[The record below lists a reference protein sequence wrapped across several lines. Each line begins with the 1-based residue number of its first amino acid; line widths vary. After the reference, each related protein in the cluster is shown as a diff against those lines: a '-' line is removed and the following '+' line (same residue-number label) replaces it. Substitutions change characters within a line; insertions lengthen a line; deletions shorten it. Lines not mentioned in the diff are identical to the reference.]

1 MTKLNGSIKQ
11 NNVLT
16 GSVTGQKKLSGNMR
30 LTVGGAK
37 TYGELPDKPSINSV
51 VLEGNKTAD
60 ELNLQRPIEIASE
73 HDIDDMFWG
82 ID

>member
-1 MTKLNGSIKQ
+1 MTKLTGQIHKTKT
-11 NNVLT
+11 LT
-16 GSVTGQKKLSGNMR
+16 GNITIA
-30 LTVGGAK
+30 TGGAK

-60 ELNLQRPIEIASE
+60 DLKLQKTIELASE

>member
-11 NNVLT
+11 NNVLS
-16 GSVTGQKKLSGNMR
+16 GSIGIARQLSGSMKSS
-30 LTVGGAK
+30 TSGAK
-37 TYGELPDKPSINSV
+37 TYSELPDKPMIEGV
-51 VLEGNKTAD
+51 TLEGNKTAD
-60 ELNLQRPIEIASE
+60 DLKLQRTIEIASE